1 MAMKHAA
8 ALSALVLCACGSG
21 GPGGAGGSG
30 GNARTCSTEAR
41 STYPAGPYGV
51 TVEAT
56 IADLTFVTATDGS
69 TSLGALHADATA
81 SLIYLA
87 TAAGWC
93 VACIDEQQTLQSWHN
108 TYAARGLNIIV
119 SVFEDSN
126 YQPATAQYA
135 AQWITQYS
143 VDFLVVADPTFV
155 LQPYYPNS
163 DTTVTP
169 LNLIIDACTMEIISS
184 SVGVDTNAM
193 HAVIKAR
200 L

>member
-1 MAMKHAA
+1 MAMKQAA
-8 ALSALVLCACGSG
+8 VLSALLLCACGSG
-21 GPGGAGGSG
+21 GSSGSG
-30 GNARTCSTEAR
+30 GSDGNAGTCSTEAR

-51 TVEAT
+51 TTGAT
-56 IADLTFVTATDGS
+56 IADLTFVTASDGS
-69 TSLGALHADATA
+69 TSLAALHADATV

-93 VACIDEQQTLQSWHN
+93 VACIDEQQTLQSWHG
-108 TYAARGLNIIV
+108 TYAAHGLNIVV

-143 VDFLVVADPTFV
+143 VDFTVVADPAFV
-155 LQPYYPNS
+155 LKDYYPNS

-169 LNLIIDACTMEIISS
+169 LTLVIDACTMEIISS
-184 SVGVDTNAM
+184 TVGVDTNAM
-193 HAVIKAR
+193 HAVIEAR